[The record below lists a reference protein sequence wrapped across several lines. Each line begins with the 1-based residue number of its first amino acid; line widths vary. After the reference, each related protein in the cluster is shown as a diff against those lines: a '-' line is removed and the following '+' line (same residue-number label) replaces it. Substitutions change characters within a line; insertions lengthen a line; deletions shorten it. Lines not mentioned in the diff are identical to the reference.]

1 MTDQGIRISY
11 SRKVRES
18 LAADV
23 NLSSPSPYQTI
34 ITAYTSPITMP
45 NQPKNGTIIRID
57 NDAGEF
63 ILINSDINLQGAAT
77 DQLRINSNQHAI
89 LMYLFQEDITER
101 YRLIGGSVNGLILQ

>member
-1 MTDQGIRISY
+1 MAGVRITY

-23 NLSSPSPYQTI
+23 SLSNPPPYQTI
-34 ITAYTSPITMP
+34 ITEYNNPITMP
-45 NQPKNGTIIRID
+45 AQARSGTVIRID

-63 ILINSDINLQGAAT
+63 ILINSDIELQGAAT
-77 DQLRINSNQHAI
+77 DQLRINIGGHAI

-101 YRLIGGSVNGLILQ
+101 YRLIGGSVSGITLQ